1 MGVKRIGL
9 LNGGG
14 DCPGLNAV
22 THGVVGAATKLGWE
36 VVGFRDGFEGLFPPG
51 DSKVLLAEKTAGIL
65 KLGGTILGTTNR
77 GRFSSKVGEGGV
89 RRIPAEIM
97 AQARGTLEALGISAL
112 VCVGG
117 DGTLTTALQFQ
128 EEGFPVIGVPKTID
142 NDLRATAMTFGF
154 DSATQ
159 VVVDSLD
166 RLHTTASSHKRVM
179 ILEVMG
185 RHAGWIALY
194 GGIGGGA
201 SAILLPEIPFD
212 YQKVA
217 DSLLAREKKGFRSA
231 LVVVSEGA
239 APIGETQV
247 VADASGLGE
256 VRLGGIGEQVAVKL
270 AELTGKETRCTTLG
284 HLQRGGSPTS
294 LDRVLGTRFGVKAVK
309 LIEEKR
315 FGRMVSYQQYHVGSV
330 PIKQAVSQLN
340 LVDPEGELVDTAKS
354 VGICFGD

>member
-1 MGVKRIGL
+1 MRIGL

-22 THGVVGAATKLGWE
+22 THGVVGAAANLGWE
-36 VVGFRDGFEGLFPPG
+36 VVGFRDGYEGLIPPG
-51 DSKVLLAEKTAGIL
+51 NFKVLNPAKTEGIL
-65 KLGGTILGTTNR
+65 KLGGTVLGTTNR
-77 GRFSSKVGEGGV
+77 GHFSAKVGAGGV
-89 RRIPAEIM
+89 RKIPEDTM
-97 AQARGTLEALGISAL
+97 ARARETLQSLDIDSL
-112 VCVGG
+112 ICVGG
-117 DGTLTTALQFQ
+117 DGTLTAALQFF

-142 NDLRATAMTFGF
+142 NDLSATAMSFGF

-159 VVVDSLD
+159 VVVESLD
-166 RLHTTASSHKRVM
+166 RLHTTAKSHKRVM

-201 SAILLPEIPFD
+201 SVILMPEIPFS
-212 YQKVA
+212 YEKVA
-217 DSLLAREKKGFRSA
+217 EAICSRENDGFHSSLI
-231 LVVVSEGA
+231 VVAEGA
-239 APIGETQV
+239 SPIGEGPV
-247 VADASGLGE
+247 VDVAGSDGE
-256 VRLGGIGEQVAVKL
+256 YRLGGIGNRVAKKI

-315 FGRMVSYQQYHVGSV
+315 FGRMVSYQRYHVGSV
-330 PIKQAVSQLN
+330 PIADAVRKLN
-340 LVDPEGELVDTAKS
+340 LVDAEGEIVEAARA
-354 VGICFGD
+354 VGISFGD